1 MLCLVLAGVLIF
13 ATISAVRRRRIVAL
27 VIRGILALGLL
38 AIVAAQ
44 LPTIFGQT
52 PGPKPFFKQPAPVSD
67 DTVVNYST
75 SAYSGLIVRAGRTSD
90 GYYIDGAYQSTYL
103 GVQARD
109 GKLRWQRPFPQGSQP
124 TYVVA
129 DSTIYLSA
137 ANAGQTLLYAIRATD
152 GSTLWQAT
160 LPQVYL
166 STPPVVSEGLVF
178 LYTQAFTSDIPPSQ
192 LVALR
197 ASDGAQVW
205 SVPVETVRNDS
216 LHGQSGVVY
225 YMLEEDGGQVRKSQA
240 RRTTDGKLLWSSDV
254 LYTILAA
261 SSDTLYAVLSQMPG
275 HSLIA
280 LNKLN
285 GVKRWEF
292 TEPTAGFV
300 AAAVD
305 SGGLY
310 LCDQNAFPP
319 PGYTPGTVYALDPN
333 TGALHWKT
341 TPQPGRCGKLAIG
354 HTIVY
359 SQVFQGI
366 VALRQTDGSIAWQS
380 SLQDGWRL
388 LATDA
393 TANMLYATA
402 ILDVPSNTISLSLF
416 PPQYAQVFL
425 YAISEADGS
434 AYWSVPVGPVL
445 RLLPH
450 FVI

>member
-1 MLCLVLAGVLIF
+1 
-13 ATISAVRRRRIVAL
+13 
-27 VIRGILALGLL
+27 
-38 AIVAAQ
+38 
-44 LPTIFGQT
+44 
-52 PGPKPFFKQPAPVSD
+52 
-67 DTVVNYST
+67 
-75 SAYSGLIVRAGRTSD
+75 
-90 GYYIDGAYQSTYL
+90 
-103 GVQARD
+103 
-109 GKLRWQRPFPQGSQP
+109 
-124 TYVVA
+124 
-129 DSTIYLSA
+129 
-137 ANAGQTLLYAIRATD
+137 
-152 GSTLWQAT
+152 
-160 LPQVYL
+160 
-166 STPPVVSEGLVF
+166 
-178 LYTQAFTSDIPPSQ
+178 
-192 LVALR
+192 
-197 ASDGAQVW
+197 
-205 SVPVETVRNDS
+205 
-216 LHGQSGVVY
+216 
-225 YMLEEDGGQVRKSQA
+225 MLEEDGGQVRKSQA

-319 PGYTPGTVYALDPN
+319 PGYTPGTVYALGPN

-380 SLQDGWRL
+380 SYKMAGGYWPQTPPPICSMRPRSWTFPLTRYRCRCRCFLRSMPKCSYTPLARL
-388 LATDA
+388 
-393 TANMLYATA
+393 TAQP
-402 ILDVPSNTISLSLF
+402 IG
-416 PPQYAQVFL
+416 VFL
-425 YAISEADGS
+425 LG
-434 AYWSVPVGPVL
+434 
-445 RLLPH
+445 RC
-450 FVI
+450 